1 MGNCCS
7 SCSRFRAIFRPG
19 VDETPMKDVCTSPE
33 CLPKPPTSS
42 ENGGDWGIPM
52 LTVLRVDPCI
62 DENGEAHR
70 TSRYE
75 LMNREGVNA
84 RLIVRRGQEFFV
96 RLHLN
101 RDYDPTVDGISLV
114 FTLDGVK
121 KPNYGNGTFVV
132 TPLLNFGEVS
142 EGAWQASLDS
152 LESNSIRI
160 KIMSPPD
167 VLIGKWKIDIDAKR
181 KNSSGAIS
189 FSVNEPF
196 YLIFNA
202 WCPDDPVFMEGEEGR
217 QEYVM
222 GDTGLIWRGSY
233 RQMRPTIWKY
243 SQFEKD
249 ILDCSLYLMTNVGK
263 VRVTGQNDPVTITRV
278 LSAAVNSPDDNGA
291 VMGNWSNDFDG
302 GTPPTKWLGTQKI
315 LQEFWKTR
323 RPVKYGQ
330 CWVFAGVLA
339 TVCRALGIPCRVVTN
354 YSSAHDT
361 QGSLTVD
368 YFVDAE
374 GKIME
379 ELNSDS
385 IWNFHVWD
393 EVWMKRLDLGPE
405 YAGWQAIDATPQEL
419 SEDAYRCGPAS
430 VAAVKRGE
438 IQRPYDNGFLFA
450 EVNAD
455 KVFWR
460 YNGPTQPLKLI
471 RKDIYGIGRQ
481 ISTKAVGSWTREDI
495 THMYKYPEKSDDER
509 EAMLKALRQSESLF
523 SRYYLNEEFNDV
535 MFNFELQDDIIIGQ
549 PFSVILL
556 IKNRSSEFEYRVS
569 VILRV
574 EVVMYTGK
582 VGGPIKRMEVDRI
595 VKPGDLEEVRL
606 NVSWEEYGSRLL
618 NQCAFNI
625 ACLATV
631 KDTNFEYFAQDDFR
645 VEKPRIDIERRT
657 NAVVN
662 EVLEAT
668 ASFTNPLPVPLKKGQ
683 FLVEGPGLE
692 KQLKIKLSGSV
703 QPGDDATCTFSMT
716 PTLEGR
722 STIAVK
728 FHSRELD
735 DVDGFLNFMVKP
747 AQYSNNGY
755 S

>member
-1 MGNCCS
+1 MFYRFYDRYRNFNDR
-7 SCSRFRAIFRPG
+7 RFRPFPFRFHW
-19 VDETPMKDVCTSPE
+19 
-33 CLPKPPTSS
+33 
-42 ENGGDWGIPM
+42 GDWGIPM